1 MKADQRFLKQPK
13 HFWANVRTISQELGY
28 TERGTG
34 QIKIHSLAEVAS
46 ALAKLGLNAEHV
58 AAAAGKPTIFGKTLL
73 AYFRHRAA
81 VLNCFVEPRLIYSF
95 ALFMPHKKLIPRRR

>member
-13 HFWANVRTISQELGY
+13 RFWANVRTISQELGY

-46 ALAKLGLNAEHV
+46 ALAKLGLNTEHV
-58 AAAAGKPTIFGKTLL
+58 ATATGKPTVFGKTLV
-73 AYFRHRAA
+73 AYFQHRAA
-81 VLNCFVEPRLIYSF
+81 VLNSFVEPRLIYSF